1 MMTPWESH
9 GTPSPRTKT
18 ILSQGYYLSDRL
30 PNDIPVLPPLDYP
43 QGKKIRNEKK
53 PFVVLYV

>member
-43 QGKKIRNEKK
+43 QGEKIRNEKK